1 MPNISISINSAPT
14 PSPTIPSPLDVLLH
28 DDASAD
34 TPRVAFAPDGY
45 LPRTYR
51 DKSNPSLPETT
62 KRNSHTHPMTLDWC
76 EAEYGLIEHFAPA
89 HLKNAPPKGILREED
104 LKGYVPTSRLIEI
117 YLRINHGQVYKTNHT
132 GWNDTGFY
140 DPLTGAGDGTKPY
153 RREDLTCCGNVVWS
167 VGGNKAWALDALAPA
182 PLASQIWDKPWFVH
196 ASTACYGRVPADWPE
211 GYDDCIDKT
220 KTSEHP
226 NGIWRV
232 TPFGDLEGAT
242 VPIMFVSADPN
253 MPTME
258 HDGLHL
264 RQIALEAS
272 RVKRLVGPIP
282 SPYQR

>member
-1 MPNISISINSAPT
+1 MTSISISINSAQT
-14 PSPTIPSPLDVLLH
+14 PSLPPALDILLH

-34 TPRVAFAPDGY
+34 TPRVQFAPDGF

-51 DKSNPSLPETT
+51 DKHNPSLPETT
-62 KRNSHTHPMTLDWC
+62 KRNSHTHAMTLDWC
-76 EAEYGLIEHFAPA
+76 QLEYDLIEHFAPA
-89 HLKNAPPKGILREED
+89 SVKSAPPKGFLPAAD

-132 GWNDTGFY
+132 GWNDAGFY
-140 DPLTGAGDGTKPY
+140 DPLTGAGDKTGKPY

-182 PLASQIWDKPWFVH
+182 PLASQIWNKPWFVH
-196 ASTACYGRVPADWPE
+196 ASAACYGRIPADWPE
-211 GYDDCIDKT
+211 GYNDMIAPAD
-220 KTSEHP
+220 SAHP
-226 NGIWRV
+226 NGVWRV

-258 HDGLHL
+258 HEGLHL
-264 RQIALEAS
+264 RQIALEAT
-272 RVKRLVGPIP
+272 RVKRLAGPIP

>member
-1 MPNISISINSAPT
+1 MPSITISINSAQP
-14 PSPTIPSPLDVLLH
+14 PSPPSPLDVLLH

-34 TPRVAFAPDGY
+34 TPRVQFAPDGF

-51 DKSNPSLPETT
+51 DKHNPSLPETT
-62 KRNSHTHPMTLDWC
+62 KRNSHTHAMTLDWC
-76 EAEYGLIEHFAPA
+76 QLEYDLIESFAPA
-89 HLKNAPPKGILREED
+89 HMRSLPPKGFLPAAD

-132 GWNDTGFY
+132 GWNDAGFY
-140 DPLTGAGDGTKPY
+140 DPLTGAGDKTGKPY

-182 PLASQIWDKPWFVH
+182 PLASQIKDKPWFVH

-211 GYDDCIDKT
+211 LNPPPDDCLDKA
-220 KTSEHP
+220 K
-226 NGIWRV
+226 NIWRV
-232 TPFGDLEGAT
+232 TPFGDLEGNT
-242 VPIMFVSADPN
+242 VPIVFVSANPN
-253 MPTME
+253 MPTM
-258 HDGLHL
+258 DWNGLHL
-264 RQIALEAS
+264 RQIQLEAS